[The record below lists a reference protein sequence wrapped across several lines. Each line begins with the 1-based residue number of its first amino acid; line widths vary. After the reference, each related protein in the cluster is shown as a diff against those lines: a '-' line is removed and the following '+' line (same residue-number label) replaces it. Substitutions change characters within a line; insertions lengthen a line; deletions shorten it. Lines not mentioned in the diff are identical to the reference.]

1 MATIKKDPAYM
12 EFPLSMARQD
22 AFPLDKYSV
31 FYSLSDAEDYAKN
44 NPIAYPGQPIAVVD
58 EAVDSVKLY
67 KININGTISELATA
81 ESSKVE
87 WGSI

>member
-22 AFPLDKYSV
+22 AFPLDKNSV

-58 EAVDSVKLY
+58 EAVDSVKVY